1 MNSIKPLLFCCWLI
15 GFYPFSLIAQTGD
28 KLSLQQA
35 IEIAMKNN
43 PGIQRAQLEIEA
55 ARARILQAEA
65 IPEPEIGFSWSEVPS
80 DLNFTEAGENSIG
93 LVQTLEFPGKRQ
105 ARRRVARQELLIAR
119 ENLAREELSLTTAV
133 KKAYSRALLNRALV
147 VSMER
152 IIELL
157 RQFQEMAIVR
167 YRAQLVPFLE
177 VLRAR
182 VELAK
187 AQNQLLEIQREASH
201 SLIEL
206 NRLLGRDA
214 NTPITLSDQLQ
225 YQPFV
230 QSLADFLMDLNR
242 RRPSLRR
249 AAVSIEQERSR
260 LGLARKSYLPNF
272 SIGIFNQA
280 LKEQPPFDANQ
291 FYGTSVSGYW
301 QFELGLSIPLWFWK
315 GPRGEVQQAQAN
327 LAIAT
332 IDQQA
337 QTQNVIAAVTQAYQQ
352 IKAAESQVQM
362 FQGSLLQ
369 DIEDELQAGINLYRN
384 NQLEALSLID
394 IYRTYIDT
402 QMEYYRAL
410 FNFNI
415 AVIELE
421 IAGEEM

>member
-15 GFYPFSLIAQTGD
+15 SVYPFSAIAQMGD
-28 KLSLQQA
+28 ELTLQQA

-43 PGIQRAQLEIEA
+43 PSIQRAQQQIEA
-55 ARARILQAEA
+55 ASAGILQAEA
-65 IPEPEIGFSWSEVPS
+65 IPDPEIGISWSEIPT
-80 DLNFTEAGENSIG
+80 DLNFAEAGENSIG

-105 ARRRVARQELLIAR
+105 ARGRVARQELLIAR
-119 ENLAREELSLTTAV
+119 ENLAQEELLLTAAV
-133 KKAYSRALLNRALV
+133 KRAYSRALLNRALV

-157 RQFQEMAIVR
+157 RQFQDMAIVR

-187 AQNQLLEIQREASH
+187 AQNQLLEIQRDARH

-206 NRLLGRDA
+206 NRLLGRDV
-214 NTPITLSDQLQ
+214 NTPITLSDQLK
-225 YQPFV
+225 YQPFGR
-230 QSLADFLMDLNR
+230 SLADYLMALNR
-242 RRPSLRR
+242 RRPSLRL
-249 AAVSIEQERSR
+249 AEVSIEQQRFR

-280 LKEQPPFDANQ
+280 LKEQPPFNANQ

-301 QFELGLSIPLWFWK
+301 QFEVGLSLPLWFWK
-315 GPRGEVQQAQAN
+315 GPRGEVQQARAN

-332 IDQQA
+332 INQQA
-337 QTQNVIAAVTQAYQQ
+337 QIQNVIAAITQAYQQ
-352 IKAAESQVQM
+352 IKAAESQVLL

-402 QMEYYRAL
+402 QMEYYHAL
-410 FNFNI
+410 FNFNM

-421 IAGEEM
+421 IAGEER